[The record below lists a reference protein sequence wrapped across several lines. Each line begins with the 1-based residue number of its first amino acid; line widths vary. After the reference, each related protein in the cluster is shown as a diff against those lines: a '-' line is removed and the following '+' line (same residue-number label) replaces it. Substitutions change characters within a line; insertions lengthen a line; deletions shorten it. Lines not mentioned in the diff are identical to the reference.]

1 MKKVLRI
8 LSIRGGNKWVDLPE
22 TITDIPRKGDSVVYN
37 EDTYR
42 VSYVE
47 FDFDEQTVFIVVIK

>member
-8 LSIRGGNKWVDLPE
+8 LSTRGGNKWVDLPE
-22 TITDIPRKGDSVVYN
+22 TIADIPRKGDSVVYN
-37 EDTYR
+37 EDTYK

>member
-8 LSIRGGNKWVDLPE
+8 LSFRGGNKWIDLPE
-22 TITDIPRKGDSVVYN
+22 TIADIPRKGDSVVYN
-37 EDTYR
+37 EDTYK

>member
-8 LSIRGGNKWVDLPE
+8 LSIEGGNKWIDLPE

-37 EDTYR
+37 EDTYK

>member
-8 LSIRGGNKWVDLPE
+8 LSIKGGNEWINLPE

-37 EDTYR
+37 EDTYK